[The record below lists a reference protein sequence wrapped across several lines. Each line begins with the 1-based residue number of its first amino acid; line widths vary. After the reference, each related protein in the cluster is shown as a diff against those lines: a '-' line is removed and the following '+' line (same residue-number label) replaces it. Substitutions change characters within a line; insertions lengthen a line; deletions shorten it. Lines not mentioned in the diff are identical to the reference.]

1 MNTLNKI
8 LRNALILAGITLV
21 LFFGLYIA
29 FSTNGGISA
38 KDYYKYSMQICCFV
52 LVPLFALF
60 SFFTILDVSRRKA
73 KKAKTFEELM
83 TFKEGFK
90 VGFYTSFIAGVVS
103 LAVIFI
109 FFNTAGEWAQ
119 DALRNGIL
127 ETFASN
133 MDPEQ
138 AKIIEQSRKEP
149 EIMKVNLFSIKYFF
163 GLLSM
168 LLSFYM
174 IMSAIF
180 AQFLKKRVY

>member
-1 MNTLNKI
+1 
-8 LRNALILAGITLV
+8 
-21 LFFGLYIA
+21 
-29 FSTNGGISA
+29 
-38 KDYYKYSMQICCFV
+38 
-52 LVPLFALF
+52 
-60 SFFTILDVSRRKA
+60 
-73 KKAKTFEELM
+73 M

-138 AKIIEQSRKEP
+138 AKIIEQSRNEP